1 MKKSDLENGMVIEWD
16 FGERGI
22 IINDSIR
29 YETGFDRLS
38 ILSEDLNYKGDKI
51 NKIFIVKEECC
62 GLSSIFIDDNLEL
75 IWKRKDEIDWTKVPK
90 GIKVIVSDKEEEIYH
105 PNKLDCVFIGYEP
118 MLEERPFIVKG
129 LLGATSYKYCEIHP
143 DTEIKKEWY
152 K

>member
-1 MKKSDLENGMVIEWD
+1 MKKSDLKDGMVIEWD
-16 FGERGI
+16 FGERGV

-62 GLSSIFIDDNLEL
+62 GLSSIFVDDNLEL

-105 PNKLDCVFIGYEP
+105 PNKLDCIFICYEP

-143 DTEIKKEWY
+143 SVKIKKEWY